1 MSGHS
6 DPEQADDA
14 PLPPARV
21 LRLSIASADLL
32 IGAALLAMAAWFGVI
47 AYRMNDYSGPNIGP
61 ADFPGA
67 LAVLLGVG
75 AVALLGGAVLR
86 LAQRRATHAISI
98 RRPQLVLLGMALFVA
113 FPALMTLLGYYPA
126 MALWLAAF
134 LWLSGSRSILAI
146 AAFVAGFLVFTKL
159 VFEMILGT
167 PLP

>member
-6 DPEQADDA
+6 HPDPTDSAA
-14 PLPPARV
+14 LPPAPI

-32 IGAALLAMAAWFGVI
+32 IGAALLAMAAWFGVT
-47 AYRMNDYSGPNIGP
+47 AYRMDDYSGPSIGP
-61 ADFPGA
+61 ADFPGV

-75 AVALLGGAVLR
+75 AVALLGGAALR
-86 LAQRRATHAISI
+86 LSQRRPSHELAI
-98 RRPQLVLLGMALFVA
+98 RRPRLVLLGMALFVA

-146 AAFVAGFLVFTKL
+146 GLFVAGFLIFTKL